1 MRSTAFLAVGFLL
14 IVAQGN
20 LYPIIGYLGLHGAT
34 PSFVLPLV
42 IFLGVH
48 EASMARGSAL
58 AFALGYATDLLA
70 SAPIGLFSLTAV
82 AIWWL
87 ARIAGVR
94 LTAQTWWTKA
104 ALSFGFS
111 LVESV
116 LVLVLLAIFGADPQR
131 PLEIASVALPHATS
145 TALCSLLVFPLAQR
159 VHQGAAL
166 SRAFEGARR

>member
-20 LYPIIGYLGLHGAT
+20 LYPIIGYLGLHGVT

-58 AFALGYATDLLA
+58 AFALGYGTDLLA

-82 AIWWL
+82 A
-87 ARIAGVR
+87 
-94 LTAQTWWTKA
+94 TW
-104 ALSFGFS
+104 
-111 LVESV
+111 
-116 LVLVLLAIFGADPQR
+116 
-131 PLEIASVALPHATS
+131 
-145 TALCSLLVFPLAQR
+145 
-159 VHQGAAL
+159 
-166 SRAFEGARR
+166 